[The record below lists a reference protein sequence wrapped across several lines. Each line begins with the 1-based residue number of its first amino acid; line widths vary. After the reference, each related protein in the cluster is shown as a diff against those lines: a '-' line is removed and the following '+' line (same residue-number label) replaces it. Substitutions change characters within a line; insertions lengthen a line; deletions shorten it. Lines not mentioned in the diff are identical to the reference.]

1 MKSTQ
6 IKDKRTETSSQTKS
20 EHKRECAYSSS
31 GIPKLKEGVL
41 LQPPRSLITTAFGLD
56 RKGK

>member
-6 IKDKRTETSSQTKS
+6 IKDKRTETSSQTKG

-41 LQPPRSLITTAFGLD
+41 LRPESPFIAAFGLD